1 MENEKLSL
9 LSSLEFWPRL
19 TEEERALAI
28 SSARFEEYKKGQLVH
43 NCTGSCVGLVLVT
56 SGLLRTYLI
65 SQEGREITLF
75 RQSQGQVCILAA
87 SCVIR
92 QITFCS
98 LISAETDTRVLIV
111 SAHAFK
117 QLAESNIHVQCY
129 MYKLA
134 TERFSDAIFAM
145 EQMLFMGFD
154 RRLAI
159 FLQEVSTSTG
169 SSRIDMT
176 HEQIA
181 KNTGSAREVVT
192 RMLKRFAEEGILE
205 LRRGTVV
212 IKDGKKLKK
221 LAQE

>member
-1 MENEKLSL
+1 MDNEKLRL
-9 LSSLEFWPRL
+9 LESLEFWPRL
-19 TEEERALAI
+19 TEEERALAL
-28 SSARFEEYKKGQLVH
+28 SSARFEEYKKGQMVH
-43 NCTGSCVGLVLVT
+43 SCTGNCVGLVLVT

-65 SQEGREITLF
+65 SQEGREVTIF

-98 LISAETDTRVLIV
+98 LISAETDTRVLII

-145 EQMLFMGFD
+145 EQLLFMGFD
-154 RRLAI
+154 KRLAI
-159 FLQEVSTSTG
+159 FLLEVIDSTG
-169 SSRIDMT
+169 SDRIDMT

-192 RMLKRFAEEGILE
+192 RMLKRFAEDDVLE

-212 IKDGKKLKK
+212 IKDKEKLKNV
-221 LAQE
+221 AQG